1 MEQFEG
7 KTAVVT
13 GAASG
18 IGLAM
23 ARKFAAEGMN
33 VVLADIEVE
42 ALDAAVAE
50 LRSSGT
56 QALGVI
62 CDVAQRSEVQRLADQ
77 CIEQF
82 GAVHVVCNNAG
93 VASGGTLWEFTEQ
106 DWQWVL
112 GVDLWAVIHGV
123 SIFVPLL
130 IEAGGGHIVNTAS
143 MAGLTSTPFMGPY
156 NVAKHGVVTLS
167 ETLFHELA
175 MLAPNVGVTV
185 LCPGWVQTQI
195 NRSERNRPEA
205 ERTSESPS
213 ATESG
218 IGAALDK
225 LIAEGLEPS
234 DVAQLVFDAVRDNKF
249 YVLTH
254 PEWSPMV
261 QRNTETMLAGNN
273 PRVFLPGSR

>member
-1 MEQFEG
+1 MDQFEG

-213 ATESG
+213 ATELG